1 MQSLDEDTV
10 QELVERGFTD
20 RSANLH
26 ALTDSQGNV
35 NAAAKKL
42 LMQLP
47 NFIGE
52 GRSGKVFFPALQCT
66 DNRNI
71 PSNYVSKLV
80 TEKIADKE
88 LKEAAKAEQYLPK
101 DSLYVLDTCESSIK
115 DQKKDQKRDQ
125 LVFSRYG
132 GNNLTNLLYYELYDG
147 SFDEVKRDFSPNIL
161 KYKKI
166 LTSLQY
172 LRERVLE
179 MNKKG
184 FYHND
189 ILPENIVYNEEEE
202 KSYLIDFE
210 TASNT
215 PILGRNK
222 TPDDIQT
229 MDDII
234 NQLSDFITK
243 LESEINKYDNPNNP
257 NSYSDDLDYPYPGIF
272 KGLFQGIGKKKRNTK
287 KTKKTKKMRT
297 TRKTKK
303 MRKKNRYNI

>member
-1 MQSLDEDTV
+1 MQSLDKDPVE
-10 QELVERGFTD
+10 ELVERGFTD
-20 RSANLH
+20 RSANLR

-35 NAAAKKL
+35 NAATTKL

-88 LKEAAKAEQYLPK
+88 LKEAVKAEQYLPK

-132 GNNLTNLLYYELYDG
+132 GNNLINLLYYELYDG

-222 TPDDIQT
+222 TSDDIQT

-234 NQLSDFITK
+234 NQLNAFITK
-243 LESEINKYDNPNNP
+243 LESEIKKYDNPNNP
-257 NSYSDDLDYPYPGIF
+257 NLYSDDVDYPYPGIF
-272 KGLFQGIGKKKRNTK
+272 KGVGIKSKKKR
-287 KTKKTKKMRT
+287 KTKKTEKTRT